1 MCTSKF
7 RALACR
13 YQVVGIF
20 VDGDV
25 IIRLVN
31 RISSALGQLAGG
43 TYKDLLVAGQSEQ
56 DILWVSMLLHSL
68 GQFWL

>member
-1 MCTSKF
+1 
-7 RALACR
+7 
-13 YQVVGIF
+13 VGIF